1 MKLWSMNQIPGEEKA
16 DILAKHRHIY
26 NGYQAMQPKVEN
38 TMPLYVQDFAKDKGG
53 MVMNNKGDVKEYTNF
68 GINESVEESMC
79 SECGGMMYEGE
90 CSECGMKGYSNE
102 EMDEN
107 IYDVRDINNKNEFD
121 YTEEEMEE
129 QDVSGVQG
137 IYADM
142 KPAYD
147 FDSGGPDIGSP
158 FGGFGE
164 EIDEDDEE
172 LDEFWQGA
180 AAAGLTAA
188 AVPIGNAIGNKV
200 AGWINDE
207 TIDEDLMES
216 VNHEKMKISSMIKR
230 MKSFN

>member
-1 MKLWSMNQIPGEEKA
+1 MNQIPSEEKM

-38 TMPLYVQDFAKDKGG
+38 TTPLYVQDFAKDKGG

-68 GINESVEESMC
+68 GINESVEEGMC

-102 EMDEN
+102 EIDEN

-121 YTEEEMEE
+121 YTEEE
-129 QDVSGVQG
+129 
-137 IYADM
+137 
-142 KPAYD
+142 
-147 FDSGGPDIGSP
+147 
-158 FGGFGE
+158 
-164 EIDEDDEE
+164 IDEDEE

-216 VNHEKMKISSMIKR
+216 VNVEKLKINNMMNR
-230 MKSFN
+230 MKSFS